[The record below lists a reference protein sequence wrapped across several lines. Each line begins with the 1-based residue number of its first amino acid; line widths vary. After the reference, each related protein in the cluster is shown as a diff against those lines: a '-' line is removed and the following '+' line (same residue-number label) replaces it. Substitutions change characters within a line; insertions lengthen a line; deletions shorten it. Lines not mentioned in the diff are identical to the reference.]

1 MIVWEMLHPR
11 MTVEHLGH
19 IIYWLDDFNPKSATE
34 QLNDGYQFGGWQPFK
49 GFKLREDNALLYPG
63 DPPTIPLAQAQLRDE
78 LVVFYDHSW
87 VAVIQPDRSFE
98 VCRMD

>member
-11 MTVEHLGH
+11 ATLAHLGLLA
-19 IIYWLDDFNPKSATE
+19 YFLSEANPACATK
-34 QLNDGYQFGGWQPFK
+34 QLGDKYQSGWVPQK
-49 GFKLREDNALLYPG
+49 GFDLADNDLLLYPG
-63 DPPTIPLAQAQLRDE
+63 DPPLRPFAKTKLRDE
-78 LVVFYDHSW
+78 TVYVYESSF